1 MDVMEAGYDCYQSGP
16 SRHLT
21 DISQK
26 DSEFI
31 FVDLLLSHNRKIT
44 LGVFYRPL
52 NNDPKPLEDLQAV
65 LQEFSTNE
73 LILLGDFNL
82 PEIDWLNNKVL
93 RQSDIYTLM
102 MDVVQDNFL
111 TQLINEPTTDS
122 NILDLVLTTSPDLV
136 DNLVVGETFQ
146 ITILSLSCYLVYLT
160 SSANH
165 KNYFIA
171 MVKPTGIT

>member
-1 MDVMEAGYDCYQSGP
+1 VLIVTRDHIKAVPRDTPQN
-16 SRHLT
+16 
-21 DISQK
+21 

-31 FVDLLLSHNRKIT
+31 FVDLLFSYNRKVT
-44 LGVFYRPL
+44 LGVFYRPP
-52 NNDPKPLEDLQAV
+52 NNDPKPLEDLEAA

-82 PEIDWLNNKVL
+82 PEIDWLNNRVL

-102 MDVVQDNFL
+102 MDIAQDNFL
-111 TQLINEPTTDS
+111 TQLINEPTRDS
-122 NILDLVLTTSPDLV
+122 NIPDLVLTTSPDP
-136 DNLVVGETFQ
+136 FQ
-146 ITILSLSCYLVYLT
+146 NIILSLSCYLVHLT

-165 KNYFIA
+165 RSCCNA